1 MKVIFTDRVTGV
13 AFKGDVKN
21 VRNGFYRNFL
31 QPRHKAVPA
40 TKGLLA
46 QWEERRKK
54 LLIEKEQIRSKLEE
68 MKGRLAEGRLKIEKK
83 VTAKGTLYGGLKAAD
98 IAKSAKEQL
107 HMEIPEEAIVL
118 SAPIKS
124 VGTYEV
130 KLHLGENVDVML
142 PLEVVKKE

>member
-1 MKVIFTDRVTGV
+1 MKVIFTDNVQGV
-13 AFKGDVKN
+13 AVKGDVKN

-40 TKGLLA
+40 TENLLS

-54 LLIEKEQIRSKLEE
+54 ILIEKEHLRSKLEE

-98 IAKSAKEQL
+98 IAKAVKEQL
-107 HMEIPEEAIVL
+107 NMELSEEAIIL
-118 SAPIKS
+118 DAPIKS
-124 VGTYEV
+124 AGTYEV
-130 KLHLGENVDVML
+130 KLHLGENINVAL
-142 PLEVVKKE
+142 PLEVVKKN